1 MINYFKSDPTT
12 YVMLFRGGT
21 LLRQGLGASFF
32 HMPALTSVVAIPTTV
47 QDAQYALKETT
58 ADHQEITIQGDVSY
72 RISRPETTATLLDFR
87 VDPRSQQYLTQD
99 PEKIRLRLIH
109 VLQAAARTML
119 RSYPLEDVLG
129 AAAGLSRQLLAEVQ
143 NNPSVSELGVSVD
156 DLRLLH
162 VTPTAETRK
171 ALEADFREQL
181 NKRADQA
188 IYARRKAALDE
199 ERTLQETEMATE
211 TAMEEKRR
219 NLVEMQASN
228 SKTLAEADA
237 AAEEMRLAPY
247 KDIRTQAL
255 AALALNKWAE
265 SGANIGQLNLSPDL
279 VGQISGWLSHATT
292 GEHA

>member
-12 YVMLFRGGT
+12 YVMLFRGGK

-32 HMPALTSVVAIPTTV
+32 HMPGLTSVVAIPTTV

-87 VDPRSQQYLTQD
+87 VDSRSHQYLTQD

-119 RSYPLEDVLG
+119 RSYPLEEVLG
-129 AAAGLSRQLLAEVQ
+129 AAAGLSMKLLAEVQ
-143 NNPSVSELGVSVD
+143 NNPSVSELGVSID

-171 ALEADFREQL
+171 ALEADFRERL

-228 SKTLAEADA
+228 RKTLAEADA

-279 VGQISGWLSHATT
+279 VGQISGWLSNATT
-292 GEHA
+292 GERV